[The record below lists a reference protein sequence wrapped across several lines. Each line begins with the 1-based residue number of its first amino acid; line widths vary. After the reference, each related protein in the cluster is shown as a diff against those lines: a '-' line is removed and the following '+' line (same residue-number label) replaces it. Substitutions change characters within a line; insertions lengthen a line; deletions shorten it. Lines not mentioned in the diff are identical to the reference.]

1 MISDGNRWSIH
12 AGELNEAPISA
23 PSPRSQNKL
32 TISSY
37 QNPFFRSKS
46 NSFPGSP
53 RRALRA
59 SVDHS
64 KARSERPSTS
74 SPQHRRAA
82 LKGSGCV
89 WFLDQRHRLLHIYIY
104 MYYRCSSVFM
114 SGIIVCIYIY
124 IQFQPLYGSM
134 PRKHFTE
141 SFQPWSGMCCCQ
153 RWHFAKRSSNS
164 HAWTNH
170 KAGTVWKLGQQ
181 CGKYDPVQPQPK
193 IFRLKL
199 ENMVPY
205 WKDSRSDFWD
215 YVPFSRVLRN
225 NTSLLCAASTK
236 ALRFLQTN
244 FHWRNIRPCFS

>member
-1 MISDGNRWSIH
+1 MLENSMK
-12 AGELNEAPISA
+12 L
-23 PSPRSQNKL
+23 RSQHPPQGHKTSSQSHL
-32 TISSY
+32 TKIHFSDPNQTPSLGLPAELWG
-37 QNPFFRSKS
+37 QASTTQ
-46 NSFPGSP
+46 
-53 RRALRA
+53 RRALNGPVR
-59 SVDHS
+59 VHL
-64 KARSERPSTS
+64 ST
-74 SPQHRRAA
+74 
-82 LKGSGCV
+82 GG
-89 WFLDQRHRLLHIYIY
+89 RLLKDQVVYDFLIKGIVYCIYIY
-104 MYYRCSSVFM
+104 ICICITV
-114 SGIIVCIYIY
+114 VVACLCQVLLCIYIY

>member
-1 MISDGNRWSIH
+1 MLENSMK
-12 AGELNEAPISA
+12 APISA

-104 MYYRCSSVFM
+104 MYMYYRCSSVFM
-114 SGIIVCIYIY
+114 SGIIVYIYIY
-124 IQFQPLYGSM
+124 TISTSLWLNAQEALHWIFSAVKRNVLLPEVAFRQTIKQQPCMDQSQ
-134 PRKHFTE
+134 
-141 SFQPWSGMCCCQ
+141 S
-153 RWHFAKRSSNS
+153 WHCLKIRS
-164 HAWTNH
+164 AM
-170 KAGTVWKLGQQ
+170 WK
-181 CGKYDPVQPQPK
+181 
-193 IFRLKL
+193 I
-199 ENMVPY
+199 
-205 WKDSRSDFWD
+205 WSRSTSAENFSAEVGGIWSHTEKIPDLISGTTYRLVGCWEITPVFCAQLPPRLYDFC
-215 YVPFSRVLRN
+215 R
-225 NTSLLCAASTK
+225 
-236 ALRFLQTN
+236 QN